1 MRKGIDWS
9 SYEAQHPYGLG
20 ENVVSI
26 CVEMKFRIL
35 CNPRVGGSVRTS
47 YRGVP

>member
-9 SYEAQHPYGLG
+9 SYEAQHPYRLG

-26 CVEMKFRIL
+26 MRENEV
-35 CNPRVGGSVRTS
+35 
-47 YRGVP
+47 